1 MTSRK
6 TRATARATANTG
18 ILRSAQDDDEK
29 RATARERGEDRAG
42 AGVVGRGLKETTVKR
57 GAPSGWRVENGGCEV
72 GAMGLR
78 RKALFLDR
86 DGVINQEVGYLHAAE
101 DVRWV
106 DGIFELCRVAVG
118 LGYKL
123 VVVTNQ
129 SGIAR
134 GLYSEEQFETLMVW
148 MREEFVKNGVGL
160 DAVYF
165 CPFHPE
171 HGVGK
176 YKKEHDD
183 RKPGTG
189 MLRRAAKELGVELG
203 ASVMVGDRCTDVA
216 AANAAGLRT
225 AFLLEGT
232 ETGCKGEYKSV
243 KTFHQVQEWL
253 VVAAAASADEVA
265 KGEGDLDG
273 ALE

>member
-1 MTSRK
+1 
-6 TRATARATANTG
+6 
-18 ILRSAQDDDEK
+18 
-29 RATARERGEDRAG
+29 
-42 AGVVGRGLKETTVKR
+42 
-57 GAPSGWRVENGGCEV
+57 
-72 GAMGLR
+72 MGLR
-78 RKALFLDR
+78 AKALFLDR
-86 DGVINQEVGYLHAAE
+86 DGVINHEVGYLHAAE
-101 DVRWV
+101 EVRWV
-106 DGIFELCRVAVG
+106 EGIFELCKVAVG

-134 GLYSEEQFETLMVW
+134 GMYTEAEFEVLTAW
-148 MREEFVKNGVGL
+148 MLEEFVKRGVAL

-171 HGVGK
+171 GVGK
-176 YKKEHDD
+176 YKREHED

-189 MLRRAAKELGVELG
+189 MLRRAAKDLGVELG
-203 ASVMVGDRCTDVA
+203 ASVMVGDRCTDVV

-232 ETGCKGEYKSV
+232 ETAGCKGEYKTV
-243 KTFHQVQEWL
+243 KTLHQVQEWL

-265 KGEGDLDG
+265 LGDADLDG